1 MSEKR
6 PIHAL
11 VNNAGVTFNALFQ
24 MTTVQALR
32 DQFEVNFFALF
43 NFTQPVSKLM
53 TRQRFGSIINIASTA
68 AQDGNAGKAA
78 YGASKA
84 AVVALTHCI
93 ATELGEQGIRANCI
107 APGITDTD
115 MLATMPVHI
124 VEETRNQ
131 TDLRRLGLPAEIAA
145 AAVWL
150 ASDLFLR
157 HRTDDS
163 RRRWITMK
171 TSIEQLQRDA
181 NSIRCAIINV
191 ACDVDGVHLG
201 SALSM
206 TEIAVALYGVV
217 MRYNPQDMASYQR
230 DRFLLSKGHAAL
242 CLYTTLHHYGV
253 LCDEQ
258 LATFDCNGSLF
269 PALTPMHPHLGIDFA
284 GGSLGHGVGYA
295 SGMALAQRLRGES
308 WKHFIVL
315 GDGECNEGSVWES
328 AFCGPAKTG

>member
-1 MSEKR
+1 
-6 PIHAL
+6 
-11 VNNAGVTFNALFQ
+11 
-24 MTTVQALR
+24 
-32 DQFEVNFFALF
+32 
-43 NFTQPVSKLM
+43 
-53 TRQRFGSIINIASTA
+53 
-68 AQDGNAGKAA
+68 
-78 YGASKA
+78 
-84 AVVALTHCI
+84 
-93 ATELGEQGIRANCI
+93 
-107 APGITDTD
+107 
-115 MLATMPVHI
+115 
-124 VEETRNQ
+124 
-131 TDLRRLGLPAEIAA
+131 
-145 AAVWL
+145 
-150 ASDLFLR
+150 
-157 HRTDDS
+157 
-163 RRRWITMK
+163 MK

-181 NSIRCAIINV
+181 NSIRRAIINV
-191 ACDVDGVHLG
+191 ACDAPVDGVHLG

-206 TEIAVALYGVV
+206 TEIAVALYGEV

-269 PALTPMHPHLGIDFA
+269 PALTPMHPRLGIDFA

-328 AFCGPAKTG
+328 AFFAAQQKLDNLVAIVDRNGFQSDWSCQQTLAMDLPALWAASGWQVEEVDGHDIAALLNALATPTDGRPKAIVANTVKGKGVSFMENNNAYHRAKLSAAQRDAALTELEANV